1 MAVNLSRQTRLV
13 YENETTFT
21 MSAQASPSETVT
33 QTGRPFQI
41 DTVLGPNA
49 LLIRSFHG
57 HEAVSE
63 LFAVDLELASQDFNI
78 PAARLVSQ
86 PATVRILCNKS
97 GERCINGY
105 INRFTLVPSPDRLA
119 RYRAR
124 LVALWFLTR
133 TTNSRFSKTKRRPR

>member
-1 MAVNLSRQTRLV
+1 
-13 YENETTFT
+13 

-63 LFAVDLELASQDFNI
+63 LFAVDLELASEDFNI
-78 PAARLVSQ
+78 PAARLASQ
-86 PATVRILCNKS
+86 PELFASSVTRQTN
-97 GERCINGY
+97 
-105 INRFTLVPSPDRLA
+105 
-119 RYRAR
+119 
-124 LVALWFLTR
+124 VALTAI
-133 TTNSRFSKTKRRPR
+133 